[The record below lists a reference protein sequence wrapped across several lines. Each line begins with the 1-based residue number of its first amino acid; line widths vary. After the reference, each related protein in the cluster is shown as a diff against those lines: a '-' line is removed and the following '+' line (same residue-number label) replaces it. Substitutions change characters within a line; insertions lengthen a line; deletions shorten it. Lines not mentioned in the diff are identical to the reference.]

1 MAAAA
6 DRHHRRGVNLDLENG
21 MTRTAIRGIS
31 LVGYL
36 VVAFAIAAHAQTGTR
51 QQATRA
57 ELQAIAQQLAT
68 SRDSASPA
76 LLAMVQGRLRDGDFR
91 EGDRIYLRVVEEPTL
106 TDSFTVRTGRQLILP
121 NVPAISLAGVLR
133 SELEDHLRTAIAQVI
148 RSPQVSATSFI
159 RIAVLGGV
167 VRPGFYQA
175 PAETPIDQ
183 VLMLAGGLAP
193 DARIEKS
200 TVRRENAV
208 VADAMGTRRLLAA
221 GASLDQANLRAGDEL
236 LIGKRS
242 TGGGLTTALTILSA
256 LAGVATAVFFVTQ

>member
-1 MAAAA
+1 MVYLAAASA
-6 DRHHRRGVNLDLENG
+6 V
-21 MTRTAIRGIS
+21 TVS
-31 LVGYL
+31 
-36 VVAFAIAAHAQTGTR
+36 AQTGAR

-57 ELQAIAQQLAT
+57 ELQALAQQLAT

-91 EGDRIYLRVVEEPTL
+91 EGDRIYLRVIEEPTL

-121 NVPAISLAGVLR
+121 NLPPVSLAGVLR
-133 SELEDHLRTAIAQVI
+133 SELEEHLRTAISQVI
-148 RSPQVSATSFI
+148 RSPQVSATSYI

-208 VADAMGTRRLLAA
+208 VADAIDTRRLLAA

-236 LIGKRS
+236 LIGKRGS
-242 TGGGLTTALTILSA
+242 GGGLATAIGIISA
-256 LAGVATAVFFVTQ
+256 IAGLATAVVIIAQ